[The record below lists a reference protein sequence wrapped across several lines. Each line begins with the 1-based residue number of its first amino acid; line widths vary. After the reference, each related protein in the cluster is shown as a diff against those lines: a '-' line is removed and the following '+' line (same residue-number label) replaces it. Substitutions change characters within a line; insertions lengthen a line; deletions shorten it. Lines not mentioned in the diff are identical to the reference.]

1 MTCENVTGFTGSVE
15 VTPRA
20 SKELKKEKLFEIMN
34 GIDGIWRSLA
44 MTWTI
49 SISTGGCTPYRPVDL
64 YMTNLLKCFVN

>member
-1 MTCENVTGFTGSVE
+1 MTCGNVTDFTGSVE

-20 SKELKKEKLFEIMN
+20 CKELKKEKLCEIMN

-49 SISTGGCTPYRPVDL
+49 SINTGGCTPSRPVDL
-64 YMTNLLKCFVN
+64 HMTNLLKCFLN